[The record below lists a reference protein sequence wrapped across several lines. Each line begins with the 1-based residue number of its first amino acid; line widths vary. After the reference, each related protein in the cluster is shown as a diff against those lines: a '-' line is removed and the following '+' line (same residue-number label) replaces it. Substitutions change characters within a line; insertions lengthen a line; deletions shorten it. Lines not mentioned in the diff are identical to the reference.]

1 MAKARKHPI
10 KPEKEELEAALRAQ
24 VETIFDRCSELCGFS
39 VSERLVS
46 ENGKEGV
53 REWELYVCAVAAY
66 PELGEGQAED
76 FIGEISGVLADLLNQ
91 RPQAADLLPGRTFA
105 RVWH

>member
-1 MAKARKHPI
+1 MAKALKDPI

-39 VSERLVS
+39 VGERLVS

-53 REWELYVCAVAAY
+53 REWELYVSAVAAY

-76 FIGEISGVLADLLNQ
+76 FIGEISDVLADLLNQ